1 MDPQRVPSKPR
12 RQWGSDRRVD
22 PLPAVAPPASDRLIA
37 FGRVGIVTTVLAW
50 AAYLISTVITHF
62 VNRGFDGMR
71 LTSETAGY
79 VAITSLL
86 ALSAL
91 SYLIARQGALYR
103 SRAHRRVPRAVIDEA
118 FDTTMPTMS
127 VLVPSYREEVTTV
140 RQTLLSAALQEYP
153 SMRIVLLLDD
163 PPYPNSAEHTASL
176 AATRKLAADLMG
188 WLREPRERFTAALED
203 FENTE
208 TTGSK
213 SARAQILSLAGEYT
227 WAADWLRDRAEQETI
242 TDHVDRFFA
251 DRVLGVLSADFAEVS
266 AALGA
271 AAAENAIIPR
281 ARLRQLYRRLAWTF
295 TSEITWFER
304 KLYASLSHEANKAM
318 NLNSYIGLM
327 GRSVLPLSTPAG
339 RVLEPST
346 EPGSIVIPDADF
358 LLTLDADSILLPE
371 YCLRLVHVMMQ
382 PENARL
388 AVVQTPYSAFPGSS
402 TRMERLAGAT
412 TDLQHIVH
420 QGMSYYGA
428 TFWVGANA
436 VIRKR
441 ALDDI
446 VQLEHQGGYEIR
458 RYIMD
463 RTVIEDTESS
473 LDLAVHGWGL
483 LNYPERLSYSATPP
497 DFGSLSIQRRRWANG
512 GLLILPKLWL
522 ERRTQIKRGQ
532 TPSTLQTLMRVN
544 YLASTCWSSI
554 ALVFLLAYP
563 FDSQLLS
570 PLVIMAAIPY
580 FMAMSSDLKRCGYK
594 RADIFRIYGFNLILL
609 PVNLAGVIKSVQ
621 QAITARRIPFAR
633 TPKVS
638 NRTAT
643 PFLFALSPFLIIGFS
658 VLTAWRDI
666 NRGFWGNAAFAI
678 FNAVTA
684 TYAVTAL
691 MGVRNALV
699 DVVLGLVERLYS
711 TGKRA
716 PAPVVRRRR
725 QVSEP
730 VLDLPKPGWQ
740 DVLYR
745 GAAATATGQHVSDA
759 TGQFRIVAAPAEPP
773 TRHDRRASDRLAR
786 AEGPG
791 RGRRASDRA
800 DETVAPIR
808 RDRRATDAA
817 ADVVPVGVPVG
828 VSAGGS
834 SSEEPEPVAA
844 ATGSS
849 DG

>member
-1 MDPQRVPSKPR
+1 MDPHEHTESAR
-12 RQWGSDRRVD
+12 RQWGADRRVD
-22 PLPAVAPPASDRLIA
+22 PLPAVAAPASDKVIA
-37 FGRVGIVTTVLAW
+37 LGRVGIVATVLAW
-50 AAYLISTVITHF
+50 VAYIVSTVITRF

-103 SRAHRRVPRAVIDEA
+103 TRAHRRVPRAVIDES
-118 FDTTMPTMS
+118 FDSTLPTMT
-127 VLVPSYREEVTTV
+127 VLVPSYREEITTV

-153 SMRIVLLLDD
+153 FMRVVLLLDD
-163 PPYPNSAEHTASL
+163 PPYPNSAAHAETL
-176 AATRKLAADLMG
+176 AAARRLPAELTAWLA
-188 WLREPRERFTAALED
+188 EPRDRFAESLD
-203 FENTE
+203 QFETSE
-208 TTGSK
+208 ASGSK
-213 SARAQILSLAGEYT
+213 PARAQILSLGREYA
-227 WAADWLRDRAEQETI
+227 WAAHWLRVRAEEEVI
-242 TDHVDRFFA
+242 VDHVDRFFA

-266 AALGA
+266 AALA
-271 AAAENAIIPR
+271 SAAAENATIPK
-281 ARLRQLYRRLAWTF
+281 ARMRQLHRRLAWTF
-295 TSEITWFER
+295 SGELTWFER

-318 NLNSYIGLM
+318 NLNSYVGLM
-327 GRSVLPLSTPAG
+327 GRSVEPRQTPEG
-339 RVLEPST
+339 RVLAPST
-346 EPGSIVIPDADF
+346 DPGSITIPDAEF

-371 YCLRLVHVMMQ
+371 YCLRLMHVMIQ

-446 VQLEHQGGYEIR
+446 VEVEHQGGYEIR

-473 LDLAVHGWGL
+473 LDLAVHGWRL

-512 GLLILPKLWL
+512 GLLILPKLWR
-522 ERRTQIKRGQ
+522 ERRTQIKRGD
-532 TPSTLQTLMRVN
+532 TGSALQTLLRIN
-544 YLASTCWSSI
+544 YLASTCWSSV

-570 PLVIMAAIPY
+570 PLVILAAVPY
-580 FMAMSSDLKRCGYK
+580 FTAMSSDLKQCGYK
-594 RADIFRIYGFNLILL
+594 RSDIFRIYGFNLILL
-609 PVNLAGVIKSVQ
+609 PVNLAGVIKSIQ

-643 PFLFALSPFLIIGFS
+643 PLLFAISPFLIIGFS

-666 NRGFWGNAAFAI
+666 NHGYWGNAAFAV

-691 MGVRNALV
+691 MGVRHALV
-699 DVVLGLVERLYS
+699 DVVLGLVERLYV
-711 TGKRA
+711 TGKPS
-716 PAPVVRRRR
+716 PAPVRVRPRRAA
-725 QVSEP
+725 
-730 VLDLPKPGWQ
+730 VLTHEVAHPGWQ

-759 TGQFRIVAAPAEPP
+759 TGSFRIVAQPVEPP
-773 TRHDRRASDRLAR
+773 TRPDRRASDRLAR
-786 AEGPG
+786 AEQPDR
-791 RGRRASDRA
+791 RGRRASDRGERPTPA
-800 DETVAPIR
+800 R
-808 RDRRATDAA
+808 RDRRATDVTTEAPPTIEA
-817 ADVVPVGVPVG
+817 VDAV
-828 VSAGGS
+828 AGATTA
-834 SSEEPEPVAA
+834 EP
-844 ATGSS
+844 
-849 DG
+849 